1 MMSSTA
7 LKTSA
12 RQPLA
17 MAAYDEIFRKII
29 SIEYQ
34 PGQRLEEGQLVEQ
47 LGIGRTPIREAL
59 LRLAGEKLVESQ
71 PGRGFIVRPI
81 TLQNTKAAF
90 EAMKILELGVA
101 ELAVRQDPTPFLP
114 PMTAANEQVQA
125 AIGSMDVLGL
135 VEANHV
141 FHMQFAQCS
150 YNEYLI
156 REVGEVRSEAK
167 RLAYLS
173 YANEI
178 DPDRSLK
185 VHYRSVIK
193 EHDVIIECLKQRNE
207 ALLKETIVEHIRAFQ
222 QRIILYMTS

>member
-1 MMSSTA
+1 MNGTA
-7 LKTSA
+7 VKSNG

-17 MAAYDEIFRKII
+17 VAAYEEIFRKII

-59 LRLAGEKLVESQ
+59 LRLSGEKLVESQ

-81 TLQNTKAAF
+81 TLQNTRAAF

-114 PMTAANEQVQA
+114 RMTAANKQVQA
-125 AIGSMDVLGL
+125 AVGSMDVLGL

-141 FHMQFAQCS
+141 FHMQFARCS

-156 REVGEVRSEAK
+156 RGVSEIRSEAK

-178 DPDRSLK
+178 DPDRSRQ
-185 VHYRSVIK
+185 VHYQSVIK
-193 EHDVIIECLKQRNE
+193 EHDVIINCLQQSNE
-207 ALLKETIVEHIRAFQ
+207 TLLKKTIIEHIRAFQ